1 MLKKEACEKNHNTY
15 EKRTAANTRKRERYA
30 QEHEAPVHPKHT
42 LTCTHIAS
50 HPHKKNTAGLGF
62 AASSIISSW
71 AEVVPFPLQPWTLTW
86 ELWEFSSLVGVL
98 GVSVSPP
105 LILALSF
112 LDAPISCVFLSSTM
126 RFSIL

>member
-1 MLKKEACEKNHNTY
+1 MLKKDAPEKITTHTKKGQPQTR
-15 EKRTAANTRKRERYA
+15 EKEKGTRKNTRL
-30 QEHEAPVHPKHT
+30 QFT
-42 LTCTHIAS
+42 QNTHSRAYIAS

-105 LILALSF
+105 PDPRSF
-112 LDAPISCVFLSSTM
+112 LS
-126 RFSIL
+126 